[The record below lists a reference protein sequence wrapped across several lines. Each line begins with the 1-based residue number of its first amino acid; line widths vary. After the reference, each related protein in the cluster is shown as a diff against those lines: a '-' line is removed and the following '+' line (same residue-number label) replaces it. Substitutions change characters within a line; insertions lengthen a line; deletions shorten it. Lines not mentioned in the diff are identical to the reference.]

1 MRTAADFLKRWT
13 SAIILAVL
21 ASAALVGIALILYA
35 TNYGPWAFSDATT
48 YLWTARN
55 LAAGK
60 GLVMQ
65 NPAGDYHLLTWH
77 PPLFPILLSLP
88 VALGADALQ
97 AARWLNAAAFGI
109 TVFMC
114 GLATWRFTRSVI
126 ATLSVTAL
134 ILAAI
139 DLLFVFSG
147 AMSEALFIVLCISAL
162 YFLVVGVQKPLKPF
176 LLALSGTLAGL
187 SFLARYTGLVTVA
200 TVLIVAVLA
209 VEGTLWRRLR
219 RILPAALPA
228 VIIPAG
234 WSLLVFLSTRTIGGR
249 SLLTGEN
256 LRTDLP
262 GYIQQFGDVLAGW
275 LPFLLRGNHILPPAW
290 KLILGALVVAAVLA
304 LGLRGLHKRG
314 KLSLRLPH
322 LTWLFTVAVFFLAYL
337 AFHLLSFIFSSAAPA
352 VDRRLLSPLLL
363 SFILLLGAVFS
374 LPWQVERIRFRPG
387 TWILLAYTL
396 LSLFYFRGKLQDF
409 LYEQHHF
416 GLGYTSKRWQESA
429 LIERA
434 GQLDPQVTLAAND
447 FALLLF
453 YHGRFPYAID
463 LSEAAAGSVD
473 LPGDK
478 AYLVLFRPHADFRFG
493 DQSDFYLAQVA
504 LRCPPI
510 YEDGDGFICEWHRPA
525 SQP

>member
-1 MRTAADFLKRWT
+1 MQIAADFLRRWA
-13 SAIILAVL
+13 SAIILAAL
-21 ASAALVGIALILYA
+21 AFSALAGIALIIYA

-65 NPAGDYHLLTWH
+65 NPAGVYQLLTWH

-97 AARWLNAAAFGI
+97 AARWLNAVAFGI

-114 GLATWRFTRSVI
+114 GLATWRFTRSAI
-126 ATLSVTAL
+126 ATLSATAL

-147 AMSEALFIVLCISAL
+147 AMSEAVFFVLGINAL
-162 YFLVVGVQKPLKPF
+162 YFLVDGLQKPSKPF

-187 SFLARYTGLVTVA
+187 SFLARYTGIVIVVTVL
-200 TVLIVAVLA
+200 LIAVLA
-209 VEGTLWRRLR
+209 VQGTPWQRLR

-234 WSLLVFLSTRTIGGR
+234 WSLLVYLSNRTIGGR
-249 SLLTGEN
+249 SLLSGDS
-256 LRTDLP
+256 LRTDLSA
-262 GYIQQFGDVLAGW
+262 YLQQFGDVLAGW
-275 LPFLLRGNHILPPAW
+275 LPFFMRGNHILPAAW
-290 KLILGALVVAAVLA
+290 KLILGALVVVGVLA
-304 LGLRGLHKRG
+304 LGLRSLHKKG

-322 LTWLFTVAVFFLAYL
+322 VTWLSAVAVFFLAYL
-337 AFHLLSFIFSSAAPA
+337 AFHLFSYIFSSAAPA

-363 SFILLLGAVFS
+363 SFILLIGAVFS
-374 LPWQVERIRFRPG
+374 LPWQVGKFGFRPG
-387 TWILLAYTL
+387 NWILIAYTL
-396 LSLFYFRGKLQDF
+396 LSLFYFQGKLQAF

-416 GLGYTSKRWQESA
+416 GLGYTSKRWQDSA
-429 LIERA
+429 LIQRVN
-434 GQLDPQVTLAAND
+434 QLDPQVTLAAND

-463 LSEAAAGSVD
+463 LPEAAQGRLD
-473 LPGDK
+473 LPGET
-478 AYLVLFRPHADFRFG
+478 AYLVLFRQHAEFRFG
-493 DQSDFYLAQVA
+493 DLAGAYLSQLASQCE
-504 LRCPPI
+504 LL
-510 YEDGDGFICEWHRPA
+510 YEDADGFICEWKAGKPGG
-525 SQP
+525 